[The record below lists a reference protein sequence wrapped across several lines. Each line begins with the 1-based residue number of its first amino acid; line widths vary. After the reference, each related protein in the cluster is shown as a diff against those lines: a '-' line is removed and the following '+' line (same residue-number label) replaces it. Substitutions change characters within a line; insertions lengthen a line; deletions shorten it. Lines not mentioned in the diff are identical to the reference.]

1 MTESEFL
8 EAVRKLAG
16 ENSIDFFAATRNVA
30 VWDFQRDESPK
41 LCKLADV
48 CKPEFTDKED

>member
-8 EAVRKLAG
+8 KAVRKLAE
-16 ENSIDFFAATRNVA
+16 ENGLDFFAATRNVA

-48 CKPEFTDKED
+48 CQPESADKED